1 MWGLSLP
8 EPPHELL
15 LGLSAGAQDLVAR
28 LQASRDLCGRLGDL
42 RGAASDGVFAH
53 GDLRWE
59 NCVAVAPPASR
70 RRTRVLLVDWELA
83 ARAPPDSTSRAS
95 LADYLCSWV
104 ESIPMVD
111 AADPARLV
119 AHARRPLPRMQPAI
133 DALWSAYAH
142 AGRGGATLRRV
153 IELTAVRL
161 LQTAV
166 ERAQG
171 LVAATAQVVTLAQLA
186 DNMLGRPDW
195 RRAGPARAAAVNRY
209 REQVAAAIDAVTI
222 RSPTR
227 YAWLG
232 RPSRALPRAVDAA
245 MDDRERRS
253 YLVACLGQEL
263 YWSFYSPG
271 GPVPARWGEPE
282 PDAADAWLVE
292 AMARANTGRGSW
304 EEGWTVER
312 LDGADAVVVSE
323 RLRARAAGGR
333 LPCSEGALRPG
344 ARREPAAA
352 EGAPGAV
359 ARVLHRRS
367 ATPSSHWTRSGSCA
381 CTGTSRGPAPRR
393 SSERSTSRLNARRRG
408 VPAEGRQSSAAPP
421 AVRRGDPVP
430 GGRRVP
436 AAARGARADRRRLRT
451 RLEPRI
457 PAFTLDLAPGV
468 GLAEGRG
475 DGESFGVR
483 RCELL
488 ADGIVRADA
497 RGAGRLADRLDEVA
511 RRFAEERIS
520 IDAPYLEP
528 ALAGRHVL

>member
-1 MWGLSLP
+1 M
-8 EPPHELL
+8 
-15 LGLSAGAQDLVAR
+15 
-28 LQASRDLCGRLGDL
+28 
-42 RGAASDGVFAH
+42 
-53 GDLRWE
+53 
-59 NCVAVAPPASR
+59 
-70 RRTRVLLVDWELA
+70 
-83 ARAPPDSTSRAS
+83 
-95 LADYLCSWV
+95 
-104 ESIPMVD
+104 
-111 AADPARLV
+111 
-119 AHARRPLPRMQPAI
+119 
-133 DALWSAYAH
+133 
-142 AGRGGATLRRV
+142 
-153 IELTAVRL
+153 
-161 LQTAV
+161 
-166 ERAQG
+166 
-171 LVAATAQVVTLAQLA
+171 
-186 DNMLGRPDW
+186 
-195 RRAGPARAAAVNRY
+195 NRY

-227 YAWLG
+227 YTWLG
-232 RPSRALPRAVDAA
+232 RPSQGLPRAVDAA

-304 EEGWTVER
+304 AEGWTVER

-323 RLRARAAGGR
+323 RLRAR
-333 LPCSEGALRPG
+333 LPVADCRASGGALRPG
-344 ARREPAAA
+344 SRVSLRLPKELPEQWPGFYTVISDAVEPLDPERIVRVYWNVART
-352 EGAPGAV
+352 GAPALVGAL
-359 ARVLHRRS
+359 A
-367 ATPSSHWTRSGSCA
+367 
-381 CTGTSRGPAPRR
+381 
-393 SSERSTSRLNARRRG
+393 SRLNADGAAFRLKVANHPLRLQRCD
-408 VPAEGRQSSAAPP
+408 AAILYLEGDAFRQLRAALERI
-421 AVRRGDPVP
+421 AGD
-430 GGRRVP
+430 
-436 AAARGARADRRRLRT
+436 LRT

-475 DGESFGVR
+475 DGESFGVT